1 MSESYTDTMLY
12 LFLAVSVLAAVAN
25 NMLLHLPILK
35 RCRVNEFAFN
45 GGVAAVWIVLLLAFN
60 GGLHGYSS
68 DTFLY
73 GALYGIVLA
82 GFLFCKMQA
91 FANGPIHFTS
101 LIGSSSFILT
111 TVFNAVYWKEAVSPW
126 QIAGIV
132 LMLAAVFL
140 ITYRPRRENTEQKQ
154 KLTWKWKIYAAFFFL
169 FSALTGI
176 IFRFHQAADTAR
188 TDEMM
193 IFASAVVIA
202 LLAIL
207 GSGAALFGRRRRP
220 AAENIPAEENASAAE
235 STPVAEST
243 PAEENA
249 SAAEQQS
256 AVQPSDGGTAAA
268 ESGVMPVKK
277 RVLAAGAL
285 TLACGVAGCV
295 YNRLNIY
302 LSGAMAN
309 AVFFP
314 LFNGGNIIL
323 STLAGWLLFRETLSK
338 MQIVG
343 IACGMAAVVLVSNFF
358 GLF

>member
-25 NMLLHLPILK
+25 YMLLHLPILK

-140 ITYRPRRENTEQKQ
+140 ITYRPRRESTEQKQ

-176 IFRFHQAADTAR
+176 IFRFHQAADAAR

-207 GSGAALFGRRRRP
+207 GSGAALFGRRRRA
-220 AAENIPAEENASAAE
+220 AAENA
-235 STPVAEST
+235 PVAEQ
-243 PAEENA
+243 A
-249 SAAEQQS
+249 SAEQASAEQQS

-268 ESGVMPVKK
+268 ESGVLPVKK
-277 RVLAAGAL
+277 RLLAAGAL

-323 STLAGWLLFRETLSK
+323 STLAGWLLFREKLSK

-358 GLF
+358 GLL

>member
-1 MSESYTDTMLY
+1 MLY

-140 ITYRPRRENTEQKQ
+140 ITYRPRRESTEQKQ

-176 IFRFHQAADTAR
+176 IFRFHQAADAAR

-207 GSGAALFGRRRRP
+207 SSGAALFGRRRRP
-220 AAENIPAEENASAAE
+220 AAENIPA
-235 STPVAEST
+235 AEST
-243 PAEENA
+243 PAAENVPAEENA
-249 SAAEQQS
+249 FAAENIPAAEQQS
-256 AVQPSDGGTAAA
+256 AVQPLDGGTAAA
-268 ESGVMPVKK
+268 KSGVLPVKK

-323 STLAGWLLFRETLSK
+323 STLAGWLLFREALSK
-338 MQIVG
+338 MQMAG
-343 IACGMAAVVLVSNFF
+343 IACGMVAVVLVSNFF

>member
-60 GGLHGYSS
+60 GGLHGYSA

-140 ITYRPRRENTEQKQ
+140 ITYRPRRESTEQKQ

-176 IFRFHQAADTAR
+176 IFRFHQAADAAR

-220 AAENIPAEENASAAE
+220 AAE
-235 STPVAEST
+235 STP
-243 PAEENA
+243 
-249 SAAEQQS
+249 AAEQQS

-268 ESGVMPVKK
+268 ESGVLPVKK
-277 RVLAAGAL
+277 RLLAAGAL

-323 STLAGWLLFRETLSK
+323 STLAGWLLFREKLSK
-338 MQIVG
+338 MQMAG
-343 IACGMAAVVLVSNFF
+343 IACGMVAVVLVSNFF

>member
-1 MSESYTDTMLY
+1 MLY

-140 ITYRPRRENTEQKQ
+140 ITYRPRRESTEQKQ

-176 IFRFHQAADTAR
+176 IFRFHQAADAAR

-220 AAENIPAEENASAAE
+220 AAE
-235 STPVAEST
+235 STP
-243 PAEENA
+243 
-249 SAAEQQS
+249 AAEQQS

-268 ESGVMPVKK
+268 ESGVLPVKK
-277 RVLAAGAL
+277 RVLAVGAL

-323 STLAGWLLFRETLSK
+323 STLAGWLLFREALSK
-338 MQIVG
+338 MQMAG

>member
-1 MSESYTDTMLY
+1 M
-12 LFLAVSVLAAVAN
+12 
-25 NMLLHLPILK
+25 
-35 RCRVNEFAFN
+35 
-45 GGVAAVWIVLLLAFN
+45 
-60 GGLHGYSS
+60 
-68 DTFLY
+68 
-73 GALYGIVLA
+73 LA

-140 ITYRPRRENTEQKQ
+140 ITYRPRRESTEQKQ

-176 IFRFHQAADTAR
+176 IFRFHQAADAAR

-220 AAENIPAEENASAAE
+220 AAENIPAAESTPAAENVPAEENASAAENIPAEENASAAE
-235 STPVAEST
+235 STP
-243 PAEENA
+243 
-249 SAAEQQS
+249 AAEQQS
-256 AVQPSDGGTAAA
+256 AVQPSDGGAAA
-268 ESGVMPVKK
+268 AGSAVLPVKK

>member
-1 MSESYTDTMLY
+1 MLY

-140 ITYRPRRENTEQKQ
+140 ITYRPRRESTEQKQ

-176 IFRFHQAADTAR
+176 IFRFHQAADAAR

-220 AAENIPAEENASAAE
+220 AAE
-235 STPVAEST
+235 STP
-243 PAEENA
+243 
-249 SAAEQQS
+249 AAEQQS
-256 AVQPSDGGTAAA
+256 AVQPSDGGAAA
-268 ESGVMPVKK
+268 AGSAVLPVKK

-323 STLAGWLLFRETLSK
+323 STLAGWLLFREALSK
-338 MQIVG
+338 MQMAG
-343 IACGMAAVVLVSNFF
+343 ITCGMVAVVLVSNFF

>member
-1 MSESYTDTMLY
+1 MLY

-140 ITYRPRRENTEQKQ
+140 ITYRPRRESTEQKQ

-176 IFRFHQAADTAR
+176 IFRFHQAADAAR

-220 AAENIPAEENASAAE
+220 AAENA
-235 STPVAEST
+235 PVAEQ
-243 PAEENA
+243 A
-249 SAAEQQS
+249 SAEQASAEQASAEQASAEQQS

-268 ESGVMPVKK
+268 ESGILPVKK

-285 TLACGVAGCV
+285 ALACGVAGCV

-323 STLAGWLLFRETLSK
+323 STLAGWLLFREKLSK
-338 MQIVG
+338 MQMAG
-343 IACGMAAVVLVSNFF
+343 IACGMVAVVLVSNFF

>member
-1 MSESYTDTMLY
+1 MLY

-101 LIGSSSFILT
+101 LICSSSFILT

-140 ITYRPRRENTEQKQ
+140 ITYRPRRESTEQKQ

-176 IFRFHQAADTAR
+176 IFRFHQAADAAR

>member
-82 GFLFCKMQA
+82 GFLFCKMQS

-154 KLTWKWKIYAAFFFL
+154 KPTWKWKIYAAFFFL

-176 IFRFHQAADTAR
+176 IFRFHQVADAAR

-207 GSGAALFGRRRRP
+207 GSGAALFGRRRRA

-235 STPVAEST
+235 STP
-243 PAEENA
+243 
-249 SAAEQQS
+249 AAEQQS
-256 AVQPSDGGTAAA
+256 AVQPSDGGPAAA
-268 ESGVMPVKK
+268 ESGVLPVKK
-277 RVLAAGAL
+277 RLLAAGAL

-323 STLAGWLLFRETLSK
+323 STLAGWLLFREKLSK
-338 MQIVG
+338 MQMAG
-343 IACGMAAVVLVSNFF
+343 IACGMVAVVLVSNFF

>member
-140 ITYRPRRENTEQKQ
+140 ITYRPRRESTEQKQ

-176 IFRFHQAADTAR
+176 IFRFHQAADAAR

-220 AAENIPAEENASAAE
+220 AAE
-235 STPVAEST
+235 STP
-243 PAEENA
+243 
-249 SAAEQQS
+249 AAEQQS

-268 ESGVMPVKK
+268 ESGVLPVKK
-277 RVLAAGAL
+277 RVLAVGAL

-323 STLAGWLLFRETLSK
+323 STLAGWLLFREALSK
-338 MQIVG
+338 MQMAG
-343 IACGMAAVVLVSNFF
+343 IACGMVAVVLVSNFF

>member
-1 MSESYTDTMLY
+1 MLY

-60 GGLHGYSS
+60 GGLHGYSA

-140 ITYRPRRENTEQKQ
+140 ITYRPRRESTEQKQ

-176 IFRFHQAADTAR
+176 IFRFHQAADAAR

-220 AAENIPAEENASAAE
+220 AAE
-235 STPVAEST
+235 STP
-243 PAEENA
+243 
-249 SAAEQQS
+249 AAEQQS
-256 AVQPSDGGTAAA
+256 AVQPSDGGAAA
-268 ESGVMPVKK
+268 AGSAVLPVKK

-323 STLAGWLLFRETLSK
+323 STLAGWLLFREALSK
-338 MQIVG
+338 MQMAG
-343 IACGMAAVVLVSNFF
+343 IACGMVAVVLVSNFF

>member
-140 ITYRPRRENTEQKQ
+140 ITYRPRRESTEQKQ

-176 IFRFHQAADTAR
+176 IFRFHQAADAAR

-220 AAENIPAEENASAAE
+220 AAENA
-235 STPVAEST
+235 PVAEQ
-243 PAEENA
+243 A
-249 SAAEQQS
+249 SAEQASAEQQS

-268 ESGVMPVKK
+268 ESGVLPVKK
-277 RVLAAGAL
+277 RLLAAGAL

-323 STLAGWLLFRETLSK
+323 STLAGWLLFREKLSK

>member
-176 IFRFHQAADTAR
+176 IFRFHQAADAAR

-207 GSGAALFGRRRRP
+207 GSGAALFGRRRRA
-220 AAENIPAEENASAAE
+220 AAENI
-235 STPVAEST
+235 

-256 AVQPSDGGTAAA
+256 AVQPSDGGTVAAGSA
-268 ESGVMPVKK
+268 VLPVKK
-277 RVLAAGAL
+277 RLLAAGAL
-285 TLACGVAGCV
+285 TLACRVAGCV

-358 GLF
+358 GLL

>member
-60 GGLHGYSS
+60 GGLHGYSA

-140 ITYRPRRENTEQKQ
+140 ITYRPRRESTEQKQ

-176 IFRFHQAADTAR
+176 IFRFHQAADAAR

-220 AAENIPAEENASAAE
+220 AAE
-235 STPVAEST
+235 STP
-243 PAEENA
+243 
-249 SAAEQQS
+249 AAEQQS
-256 AVQPSDGGTAAA
+256 AVQPSDGGAAA
-268 ESGVMPVKK
+268 AGSAVLPVKK

-323 STLAGWLLFRETLSK
+323 STLAGWLLFREALSK
-338 MQIVG
+338 MQMAG
-343 IACGMAAVVLVSNFF
+343 IACGMVAVVLVSNFF

>member
-60 GGLHGYSS
+60 GGLHGYSA

-140 ITYRPRRENTEQKQ
+140 ITYRPRRENAEQKQ

-176 IFRFHQAADTAR
+176 IFRFHQAADAAR

-220 AAENIPAEENASAAE
+220 AAESTPAAENIPAAE
-235 STPVAEST
+235 STPAADNT
-243 PAEENA
+243 

-256 AVQPSDGGTAAA
+256 AVQPSDGGAAA
-268 ESGVMPVKK
+268 AGSAVLPVKK

-323 STLAGWLLFRETLSK
+323 STLAGWLLFREALSK
-338 MQIVG
+338 MQMAG
-343 IACGMAAVVLVSNFF
+343 IACGMVAVVFVSNFF

>member
-1 MSESYTDTMLY
+1 MLY

-176 IFRFHQAADTAR
+176 IFRFHQAADAAR

-207 GSGAALFGRRRRP
+207 GSGAALFGRCRRP

-235 STPVAEST
+235 QQSAEQVS
-243 PAEENA
+243 
-249 SAAEQQS
+249 AEQQS

-268 ESGVMPVKK
+268 ESAVLPVKK

-323 STLAGWLLFRETLSK
+323 STLAGWLLFREKLSK
-338 MQIVG
+338 MQMAG
-343 IACGMAAVVLVSNFF
+343 IACGMVAVVLVSNFF